1 MAKNRINLY
10 VCFCGVCVGK
20 SAFQD
25 SGLGREDVMSTQQV
39 LANPSASWPPEMRIE
54 ATVDHETTGQKFIVF
69 ILFSR
74 PLADGLIMAPLA
86 SDPQQVLLVL
96 NLAKRKALYQVI
108 DDITRWMRSQVEL
121 SVNAEGVT
129 PLHLAL
135 RNEGLA
141 HFDAWR
147 RELLAKLKELLSAP
161 DDAKVVEERRKRT
174 ERMARERVES
184 PAAGE
189 NLIDFS
195 DPSSGMGSG
204 RDVATRKAERAAAVT
219 RLQALYHPV
228 PTRLTT
234 IPLRDREET
243 LSCVLL
249 LLLSTGKYSAESR
262 TLLVYLSSTLELP
275 LEILDTEEVEVAT
288 ALAAANTDNRHGMS
302 ADVEAEK
309 RKQDG
314 QTGRYWKVGLAS
326 VAGAALIGVTGGLAA
341 PVVAGA
347 IGGIMGSVGLGG
359 VASFLGIFW
368 MNGALVG
375 KHKSKPLDRRRDG

>member
-1 MAKNRINLY
+1 
-10 VCFCGVCVGK
+10 
-20 SAFQD
+20 
-25 SGLGREDVMSTQQV
+25 
-39 LANPSASWPPEMRIE
+39 
-54 ATVDHETTGQKFIVF
+54 
-69 ILFSR
+69 
-74 PLADGLIMAPLA
+74 MAPLA

-121 SVNAEGVT
+121 GIHAEGSRETINAEGAT

-135 RNEGLA
+135 RTEGLA

-147 RELLAKLKELLSAP
+147 RELLAKVKELLSAP

-174 ERMARERVES
+174 ERMAREQVES
-184 PAAGE
+184 PASGE

-204 RDVATRKAERAAAVT
+204 RDVATRKAERAEAVT
-219 RLQALYHPV
+219 RLQALYHPI

-275 LEILDTEEVEVAT
+275 LEILNTEEVEVAT
-288 ALAAANTDNRHGMS
+288 SLAAANTDNRHGMS
-302 ADVEAEK
+302 AEVEAEK

-375 KHKSKPLDRRRDG
+375 EQKSKPLDQRRDG